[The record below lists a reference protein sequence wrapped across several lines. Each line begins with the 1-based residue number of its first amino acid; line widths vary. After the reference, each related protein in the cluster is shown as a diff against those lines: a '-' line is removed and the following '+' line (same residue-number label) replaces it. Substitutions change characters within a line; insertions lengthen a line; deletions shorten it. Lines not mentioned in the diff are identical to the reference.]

1 MRVHVVKRASDLDT
15 TVPPHVR
22 RISISNLKLTSDCVH
37 RSVKGEVVQKGPVV
51 SCRQTD
57 HLLKAVIQDK
67 DTQSSD
73 SSQHTSIGV
82 IFFGTLAKDFS
93 QTVSQGDIVLL
104 SGFTISKSPTEQ
116 TDELHPCLLE
126 MSSTDACV
134 YVYSSNVVVSS
145 LPAVVSSESRYTY
158 VPLNELKPSRIVNVY
173 GVVTF
178 FKQPFPTKGT
188 DYCSTLKIT
197 DKSNVKV
204 SCTIFS
210 ERLEDH
216 PKIFRIGDIIRL
228 HRVKAQMF
236 NGSMTL
242 LTTLG
247 WSTITFDGM
256 IDSPIEPRT
265 SSRTFHFGEADKHA
279 VQELRQ
285 WAASQLLANES
296 TVPLSSVHPKMFF
309 DLTCQ
314 LLAKARMD
322 TRCMLLKVWDGTKCA
337 HPLLNVAVAPDALE
351 GQSSPSQDRENM
363 IANVLVYDNHVE
375 GASKLKPGMFLRL
388 FNLHAVTQRAPEQ
401 SADCASSLC
410 FHLHG
415 GTSYGKG
422 LCVLPSESPE
432 LQPLKRLLEGHVAV
446 AGEDEVNDA
455 TLVDVWYT
463 PPEALG
469 QFQPLHIR
477 AEPSEVVNEDFYTVR
492 TCGHTLQKVSLAHVK
507 SSTAPV
513 VCHVRAKVKSYQ
525 PQNLYQCLKL
535 FCPQCTTLMEVP
547 NDEIIAR
554 VFQDA
559 LRVNQPCGEHWA
571 VTSSVDSIRMHV
583 SCEMVLSNTHT
594 QLLFLQGVTLEE
606 MSVISAAH
614 SNVVPVCSDDER
626 MRLLDFSAP
635 FLFRRDK
642 RYFGCKRCSRST
654 FVEPEVSGVEIWDE
668 HNVAKAL
675 GVQLMQYALLMKFEL
690 EDETGT
696 LEALIWEDAERFFQV
711 TAADTSACQDSQDKV
726 QITMDRLHPPGSSME
741 RPWLDL
747 CLSAYTVEENS
758 SNQVCYQIT
767 NTEARGNFYTPQ

>member
-1 MRVHVVKRASDLDT
+1 MPVHTVKCASDLDT
-15 TVPPHVR
+15 SVPPHFQ

-67 DTQSSD
+67 DTPSSD
-73 SSQHTSIGV
+73 TSQQTSISV

-93 QTVSQGDIVLL
+93 QTVSQGDTVLL

-116 TDELHPCLLE
+116 TDRLHPCLLE
-126 MSSTDACV
+126 MSSIDACV
-134 YVYSSNVVVSS
+134 YVHSSKLFVSS
-145 LPAVVSSESRYTY
+145 GPAVVSSESRYTY

-197 DKSNVKV
+197 DQSNAKV

-210 ERLEDH
+210 ESLEDH

-265 SSRTFHFGEADKHA
+265 SSRTFHFGEDDNRA
-279 VQELRQ
+279 VEALRQ
-285 WAASQLLANES
+285 WAASQFLANEP
-296 TVPLSSVHPKMFF
+296 TVPLSSVQPRMFF

-314 LLAKARMD
+314 LLAKASMD

-351 GQSSPSQDRENM
+351 GESSPSRDRENM

-388 FNLHAVTQRAPEQ
+388 YNLHAVTQRAPEQ
-401 SADCASSLC
+401 SADCASPLC

-422 LCVLPSESPE
+422 LCVLPSDSPE
-432 LQPLKRLLEGHVAV
+432 LQPLKRMMGIHVAV
-446 AGEDEVNDA
+446 AAEDEVNDA
-455 TLVDVWYT
+455 TLLDVWYT
-463 PPEALG
+463 PPEALC
-469 QFQPLHIR
+469 
-477 AEPSEVVNEDFYTVR
+477 EVVNEDFYTVR
-492 TCGHTLQKVSLAHVK
+492 TCGHALQQVSLAHVK
-507 SSTAPV
+507 RSTTPV

-535 FCPQCTTLMEVP
+535 FCPQCTTLVEVP
-547 NDEIIAR
+547 NDEVIAR
-554 VFQDA
+554 VFQHA
-559 LRVNQPCGEHWA
+559 LRVNQPCSEHWA
-571 VTSSVDSIRMHV
+571 VTSSVDSISMHV

-594 QLLFLQGVTLEE
+594 QLLFLQGVALDE
-606 MSVISAAH
+606 MCVISAAH
-614 SNVVPVCSDDER
+614 SNVVPVRSDDGR
-626 MRLLDFSAP
+626 MRLLDFPAP
-635 FLFRRDK
+635 FLFSRDK
-642 RYFGCKRCSRST
+642 RYYGCKQCSRCT

-675 GVQLMQYALLMKFEL
+675 GVQLMQYALLIKFEL

-696 LEALIWEDAERFFQV
+696 LEALIWEDAERFFHV
-711 TAADTSACQDSQDKV
+711 TAAAASACQDSQDKV
-726 QITMDRLHPPGSSME
+726 QAIMDRLHPPGSSMAE

-747 CLSAYTVEENS
+747 CLNAYTVEENGRT
-758 SNQVCYQIT
+758 QVCYQIT
-767 NTEARGNFYTPQ
+767 NTEARGNLCTPQ

>member
-1 MRVHVVKRASDLDT
+1 MFQADDEAENEVDEDEVIFTELQKVLCDDSERVGRISPIIKAMPVHTVKCASDLDT
-15 TVPPHVR
+15 IAPSHVQ
-22 RISISNLKLTSDCVH
+22 RISISNLKLTSDYVH
-37 RSVKGEVVQKGPVV
+37 TSVKGEVVQKGSVV
-51 SCRQTD
+51 SCRQRD

-67 DTQSSD
+67 ETQSSD
-73 SSQHTSIGV
+73 PSQHTSINV
-82 IFFGTLAKDFS
+82 IFFGTMAKDFS
-93 QTVSQGDIVLL
+93 QTISQG
-104 SGFTISKSPTEQ
+104 
-116 TDELHPCLLE
+116 
-126 MSSTDACV
+126 
-134 YVYSSNVVVSS
+134 VYSSNVFVPSG
-145 LPAVVSSESRYTY
+145 PDVVSSESRYTY
-158 VPLNELKPSRIVNVY
+158 VPLNELKPSRNPVNVY

-197 DKSNVKV
+197 DQSNVKV

-216 PKIFRIGDIIRL
+216 PKIFQIGDIIRL

-247 WSTITFDGM
+247 WSTVTFDGK

-265 SSRTFHFGEADKHA
+265 SSRTFNFGAVDKHT
-279 VQELRQ
+279 VEGLRQ
-285 WAASQLLANES
+285 WAASQLLNKEP
-296 TVPLSSVHPKMFF
+296 TVPLSSVQPKMFF

-314 LLAKARMD
+314 LLAKASMD
-322 TRCMLLKVWDGTKCA
+322 TRCMLLKVWDGTQCT

-351 GQSSPSQDRENM
+351 GKYPQSTAQENM

-388 FNLHAVTQRAPEQ
+388 YNLHAVPQRAPEQ
-401 SADCASSLC
+401 SADSASSLC

-432 LQPLKRLLEGHVAV
+432 LQPLKRLLQSAV
-446 AGEDEVNDA
+446 ADEDEVNDA
-455 TLVDVWYT
+455 TLVEAWYT

-469 QFQPLHIR
+469 ER
-477 AEPSEVVNEDFYTVR
+477 VNEDCFTVR
-492 TCGHTLQKVSLAHVK
+492 TCGHTLQQVSLAHVK
-507 SSTAPV
+507 RSATPMV
-513 VCHVRAKVKSYQ
+513 FHVCAKVKSYQ

-535 FCPQCTTLMEVP
+535 FCPQCTALVEVP
-547 NDEIIAR
+547 NDEVIAQ

-559 LRVNQPCGEHWA
+559 MRGSQPCSEQWA
-571 VTSSVDSIRMHV
+571 ITSTVDTISMHV
-583 SCEMVLSNTHT
+583 SCDMIVKDTHT

-606 MSVISAAH
+606 VCVISDAH
-614 SNVVPVCSDDER
+614 SNVVPVRSDNGR

-635 FLFRRDK
+635 FLFCKDK
-642 RYFGCKRCSRST
+642 RYFGCKRCSQST
-654 FVEPEVSGVEIWDE
+654 FVEPDVSEVEIWDQ

-690 EDETGT
+690 VDETGT
-696 LEALIWEDAERFFQV
+696 LEALIWEDAEKFFHV

-726 QITMDRLHPPGSSME
+726 QTTMDKLHPPGSSMAE
-741 RPWLDL
+741 HPWLDL
-747 CLSAYTVEENS
+747 CLSAYTVEENGTT
-758 SNQVCYQIT
+758 QVCYQIT
-767 NTEARGNFYTPQ
+767 NTQAKGNF